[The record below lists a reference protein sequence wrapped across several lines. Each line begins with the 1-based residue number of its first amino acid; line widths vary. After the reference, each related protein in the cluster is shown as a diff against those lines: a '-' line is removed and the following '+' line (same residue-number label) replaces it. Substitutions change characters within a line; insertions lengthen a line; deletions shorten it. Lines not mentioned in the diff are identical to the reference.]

1 MPLSE
6 KKIFGFFNQ
15 LKTQSGLRR
24 KPELTNEAPETPPR
38 ILPTRFKALWQ
49 EIQPKFSQTIFFIM
63 YKMIAQC
70 YCPIRRSSLT
80 SYGFPRHLEK
90 TM

>member
-1 MPLSE
+1 MCAIYKLL
-6 KKIFGFFNQ
+6 KLTNR

-24 KPELTNEAPETPPR
+24 KPELTKEARDTPPC